1 MILRVLDKEELMANL
16 KSWIVA
22 ARLRT
27 LPLAFSSILVGSAL
41 AFREGEINYAISVLT
56 LFTAILLQILS
67 NLANDY
73 GDAVSGV
80 DSEERDGPKR
90 MVQSGAITKL
100 AMRNGLI
107 VSSILTMISG
117 LALLYISFP
126 ENWEYAALFL
136 MIGLVAIAAAIK
148 YTMGKNPYGY
158 AGFGDLFV
166 FLFFGIVAVVGTYF
180 LQTQSIDWL
189 VFLPAS
195 SLGLFAVGVLNVNN
209 IRDIESDKLSGKYS
223 IPVRIGKEKAIT
235 YHSWLLNGAMVLTS
249 IFVLLTYDSW
259 WDLLFILVNP
269 LLFKNINAVK
279 TKPAAD
285 LDPYLKQMAL
295 STLLFA
301 VLFALG
307 QFMS

>member
-1 MILRVLDKEELMANL
+1 MLRASGKEKLMANL
-16 KSWIVA
+16 KHWIVA

-27 LPLAFSSILVGSAL
+27 LPLAFSSILVGTAL
-41 AFREGEINYAISVLT
+41 AYNEGEVNLVISGLT
-56 LFTAILLQILS
+56 LLTAILLQILS

-80 DSEERDGPKR
+80 DSDERDGPKR
-90 MVQSGAITKL
+90 MVQSGAITKE

-107 VSSILTMISG
+107 ITSIITLITGLT
-117 LALLYISFP
+117 LLYLAFP
-126 ENWEYAALFL
+126 DNWEYATLFL
-136 MIGLVAIAAAIK
+136 VIGLVAIAASIK

-180 LQTQSIDWL
+180 LQAQSIDWL

-235 YHSWLLNGAMVLTS
+235 YHSWLLNGAMIFTS
-249 IFVLLTYDSW
+249 VFVLFTYDSW

-279 TKPAAD
+279 TKPASE

-295 STLLFA
+295 STLLFSI
-301 VLFALG
+301 LFALG

>member
-1 MILRVLDKEELMANL
+1 MFQKECKMANI
-16 KSWIVA
+16 KPWIVA

-27 LPLAFSSILVGSAL
+27 LPLAFAGVLMGTALAYEIGSA
-41 AFREGEINYAISVLT
+41 NYSIAVLT
-56 LFTAILLQILS
+56 LLTAILLQILS

-90 MVQSGAITKL
+90 MVQSGEIVKES
-100 AMRNGLI
+100 MRNGLI
-107 VSSILTMISG
+107 VISVLTLISG
-117 LALLYISFP
+117 LSLLYLAFP
-126 ENWEYAALFL
+126 ENWKYAIFFL
-136 MIGLVAIAAAIK
+136 AIGLIAIAAAIK

-166 FLFFGIVAVVGTYF
+166 FLFFGLVAVVGSYF
-180 LQTQSIDWL
+180 LQVQTINWL

-195 SLGLFAVGVLNVNN
+195 ALGLFAVGVLNVNN
-209 IRDIESDKLSGKYS
+209 IRDIESDQLSGKHS

-235 YHSWLLNGAMVLTS
+235 YHSWLLNGAMILTS
-249 IFVLLTYDSW
+249 IYVLFTYDSW

-279 TKPAAD
+279 TKPASE

-301 VLFALG
+301 VLFSLG